1 MRRHAIA
8 FVAQHVEHHIAREKH
23 VSQLV
28 NHLLLQWE
36 LSLLEDRLIEKG
48 DALDGVGKLVLREF
62 SFFASHLYRSDFR
75 HQVPTLDFANS
86 REKTCAVSR
95 ARLTERRSVHE
106 SFPLVYF
113 VAARDS
119 AVTDRSQKVKHSN
132 DRRAWNETLQRR
144 RDEGARQIPR
154 QRFARGARPW
164 YTR

>member
-28 NHLLLQWE
+28 DHLLLQWK
-36 LSLLEDRLIEKG
+36 LSLLEDWLVEKG
-48 DALDGVGKLVLREF
+48 DALDGFGKLALREF
-62 SFFASHLYRSDFR
+62 SFFVSHLYRSDFR

-95 ARLTERRSVHE
+95 ARLTERTSVHE
-106 SFPLVYF
+106 SFPLVY
-113 VAARDS
+113 VAAARGR
-119 AVTDRSQKVKHSN
+119 AAADRSRKVKHSN
-132 DRRAWNETLQRR
+132 DRRARIETLQRR

-154 QRFARGARPW
+154 QRSARGPRA
-164 YTR
+164 